1 VIPKTTLLL
10 ASALLCGSLAHAQS
24 APSPPCGEEPS
35 ETLLVFVG
43 RQLNLKPV
51 SNEAPPG
58 YVILDSKYL
67 ARYQI
72 LHVLCGLFPSDTI
85 EFEVYDHYGTPAFA
99 QFETVLLYVS
109 RYNGRMIHQKY
120 MYNPVYETI
129 DGDWAGCGD
138 PYELDEVHR
147 GQVRAAHVRFKT
159 EVSFP
164 IANLTEAQIKER
176 YPSEYFVRR
185 GNRVVCT
192 AGARIQDLF
201 AIKRDGFLRA
211 RGLFK

>member
-1 VIPKTTLLL
+1 VIRRTTLLL
-10 ASALLCGSLAHAQS
+10 ASAFLCGSWAQAQS
-24 APSPPCGEEPS
+24 AAPPRCGEEPS

-43 RQLNLKPV
+43 RRIDLKPV

-58 YVILDSKYL
+58 SVILDLKYL
-67 ARYQI
+67 ARYRI

-99 QFETVLLYVS
+99 EFETVLLYVS

-120 MYNPVYETI
+120 MYNPVYGTT
-129 DGDWAGCGD
+129 DGGWAGCGD

-147 GQVRAAHVRFKT
+147 GEVRAARVRFKT

-164 IANLTEAQIKER
+164 IANLTEAQIKELF
-176 YPSEYFVRR
+176 PSEYFVRR
-185 GNRVVCT
+185 RNRVVCT

-211 RGLFK
+211 RGIFK